1 MLNEN
6 ITLKKLHIF
15 LTFMK
20 CRTMNKTAEMLN
32 MSTVSIHRA
41 IHSLETELQCPLFQ
55 QQGRLLSPLDSAKTL
70 EIEAKILLKQLGRT
84 ISETQE
90 TAGIFS
96 AHFKLGSIYSL
107 TFNSIPA
114 LITSMKK
121 QDKKLEIE
129 LTTSSNKYLF
139 KKLTALELDVI
150 VVSLDAPLLD
160 PSLIFF
166 PLFEDHLALAVPVN
180 DPLASYSSIAL
191 ADIKNCPFVMLSKG
205 FATAQDVLRTFEKA
219 QIKPNVVMEVND
231 IFSLISMVST
241 GLGYSLLP
249 NRIARILNDKV
260 KLIPLHE
267 QDKIKQTITMVCL
280 ASRSKEPKILAFTKQ
295 CHLYAKSLRDAK

>member
-41 IHSLETELQCPLFQ
+41 IHSLETELKCPLFQ
-55 QQGRLLSPLDSAKTL
+55 QQGRLLTPLDSAKTL
-70 EIEAKILLKQLGRT
+70 EIEAKILLKQLDRT
-84 ISETQE
+84 VSETQE

-121 QDKKLEIE
+121 QDNKLEIE
-129 LTTSSNKYLF
+129 LTTSSNKDLF

-150 VVSLDAPLLD
+150 VVSLNAPLLD
-160 PSLIFF
+160 PSLTCF
-166 PLFEDHLALAVPVN
+166 PLFDDQLAVAVPVN
-180 DPLASYSSIAL
+180 DPLAAYSSIAL
-191 ADIKNCPFVMLSKG
+191 ADIKNCPFVILSKG
-205 FATAQDVLRTFEKA
+205 FAT

-249 NRIARILNDKV
+249 HRIDRILNDKV
-260 KLIPLHE
+260 KLIPLRK

-280 ASRSKEPKILAFTKQ
+280 ASRSKEPKILAFTEQ
-295 CHLYAKSLRDAK
+295 CHLYEKSLINAK

>member
-6 ITLKKLHIF
+6 ITLKKIHIF
-15 LTFMK
+15 LVFMK

-41 IHSLETELQCPLFQ
+41 IHSLETELNCPLFQ
-55 QQGRLLSPLDSAKTL
+55 QQGRLLTPLDSAKTL
-70 EIEAKILLKQLGRT
+70 EREAKILLKQLNRT

-107 TFNSIPA
+107 TFNSIPE
-114 LITSMKK
+114 LITRMKK
-121 QDKKLEIE
+121 QDNKLEIE

-139 KKLTALELDVI
+139 KKLNALELDVI

-160 PSLIFF
+160 PSLTCF
-166 PLFEDHLALAVPVN
+166 PLFEDQLALAVPVN
-180 DPLASYSSIAL
+180 DPLAAYSSIAL
-191 ADIKNCPFVMLSKG
+191 VDIKDHPFVMLSKG
-205 FATAQDVLRTFEKA
+205 FATAQDVLKTFEKVHL
-219 QIKPNVVMEVND
+219 KPNVVMEVND
-231 IFSLISMVST
+231 IFSLISMIST

-249 NRIARILNDKV
+249 HRIARILNDKV
-260 KLIPLHE
+260 KLISLHE
-267 QDKIKQTITMVCL
+267 SDKIKQTITVVCL

-295 CHLYAKSLRDAK
+295 CNLYIKSLTEAK